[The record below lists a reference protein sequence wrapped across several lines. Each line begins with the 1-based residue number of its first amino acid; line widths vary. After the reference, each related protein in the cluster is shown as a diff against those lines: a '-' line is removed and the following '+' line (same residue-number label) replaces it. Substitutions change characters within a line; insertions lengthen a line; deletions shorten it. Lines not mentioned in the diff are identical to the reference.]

1 MIDTSQQSTNS
12 TNSFLQASVA
22 MEVANEIQNYTGC
35 SASNIEACSSQV
47 VFSGVQESCTK
58 GWLGLKNCCKAQPGG
73 KNNSAMVGLVLGPLA
88 STVKFAGQSAVDA
101 ASPYVFDAMYS
112 SGLFTQG
119 LNNAIIQSQSVI
131 TNSDGFASQTIFSSG
146 GLSLGAYGFTFNSGA
161 SAGLSGSGL
170 LGGNIELSSLSSA
183 TDAYSVTFN
192 PYVFAASLAVN
203 VIEDMQAC
211 MQSEVLLALHRGD
224 DLSVYINEQCNQ
236 SEPIGNSCMLYQDN
250 YCSFNSILSKI
261 VNQQGKQQLGID
273 FSNCA
278 GLSIEQVQ
286 ALDFSKID
294 FSEFS
299 SQLTNQA
306 QSNLPTNVG
315 QNYLPIEQGL
325 SAGSVQ
331 SPANAMSYPS
341 AMSQPSK

>member
-1 MIDTSQQSTNS
+1 MIDSSQENQNLA
-12 TNSFLQASVA
+12 NSFVQASVA

-35 SASNIEACSSQV
+35 SASNNEACSTQV
-47 VFSGVQESCTK
+47 VFSGVPESCTK

-73 KNNSAMVGLVLGPLA
+73 KSNSAMIGLILGPLA

-131 TNSDGFASQTIFSSG
+131 ADSDGFASQTIFSSG
-146 GLSLGAYGFTFNSGA
+146 GLSLGAYGFTFDLGS
-161 SAGLSGSGL
+161 STGLSGSGL
-170 LGGNIELSSLSSA
+170 LGGNIQLSSLSSA
-183 TDAYSVTFN
+183 SDAYSVSFN
-192 PYVFAASLAVN
+192 PYVFAASLAIN

-211 MQSEVLLALHRGD
+211 MQSEVLLALHRGNN
-224 DLSVYINEQCNQ
+224 LSVYLNEQCNQ

-250 YCSFNSILSKI
+250 YCSFNSVLSKI

-299 SQLTNQA
+299 SQLINQA

-315 QNYLPIEQGL
+315 QNYLPLEQSL
-325 SAGSVQ
+325 SAGSAQ

-341 AMSQPSK
+341 AVSPQPK